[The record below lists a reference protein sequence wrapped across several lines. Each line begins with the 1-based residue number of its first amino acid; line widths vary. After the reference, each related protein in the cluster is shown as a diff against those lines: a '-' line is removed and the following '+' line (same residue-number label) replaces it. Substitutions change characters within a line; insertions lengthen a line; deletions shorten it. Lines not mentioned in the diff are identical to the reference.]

1 MYSIAA
7 ATASVSRLVALNDKV
22 ILVGYADGLVIL
34 WDLATE
40 TVIGQARLH
49 GAVQHAA
56 LFDNDALA
64 QLTRR
69 VNGLDIGALTYSRC
83 QLTRAVWTDVKVV
96 WRRGQVP
103 RKSLDSITTA

>member
-1 MYSIAA
+1 M
-7 ATASVSRLVALNDKV
+7 
-22 ILVGYADGLVIL
+22 VGYADGLVIL

-56 LFDNDALA
+56 LFDNDAIVATDLGES
-64 QLTRR
+64 T
-69 VNGLDIGALTYSRC
+69 VFDIGALPIPDANLLEPSGQMSR
-83 QLTRAVWTDVKVV
+83 LSGGVVK
-96 WRRGQVP
+96 VP

>member
-56 LFDNDALA
+56 LFDNDAIVATDLGES
-64 QLTRR
+64 T
-69 VNGLDIGALTYSRC
+69 VFDIGALTYS
-83 QLTRAVWTDVKVV
+83 
-96 WRRGQVP
+96 
-103 RKSLDSITTA
+103 